1 MLFGSRK
8 EASLASSVIDQHI
21 FFTTPYSLLWAR
33 AHNWEKGVVEKNVQD
48 SRRRIWNE
56 AREQRFGSFA
66 ELNAWLAGRCRSLWE
81 QVKHPDYRDLSVADV
96 FEQERAHPMPM
107 PTPFDGYVERAARVS
122 STCLV
127 VIGRNRYLVPCEFA
141 GQMLSTRLIRAASL

>member
-1 MLFGSRK
+1 M
-8 EASLASSVIDQHI
+8 
-21 FFTTPYSLLWAR
+21 
-33 AHNWEKGVVEKNVQD
+33 QD
-48 SRRRIWNE
+48 SRRRIWIE

-66 ELNAWLAGRCRSLWE
+66 DLNAWLANRCRSLWE

-96 FEQERAHPMPM
+96 FEQERAHLMPM

-127 VIGRNRYLVPCEFA
+127 VVVQPLLGTMRICRPDAQHAALSGPRRCGGR
-141 GQMLSTRLIRAASL
+141 